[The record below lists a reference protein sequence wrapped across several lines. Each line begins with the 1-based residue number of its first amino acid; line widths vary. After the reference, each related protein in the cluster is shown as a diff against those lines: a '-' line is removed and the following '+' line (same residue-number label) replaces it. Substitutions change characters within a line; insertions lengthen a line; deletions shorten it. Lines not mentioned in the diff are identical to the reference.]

1 MTKEAKSGIIIFAVL
16 LIVIAAV
23 STVSAFA
30 PVKQA
35 PSSVK
40 ISSASKTSKN
50 NQIVLDRDYD
60 EESIK
65 AYKDEYVAALY
76 VQGVIQQENQD
87 YNQQWLLSKIKEL
100 KNDSRNQG
108 LVVFVESPGGAVYQ
122 ADEVY
127 LALQDYKTSG
137 KKIYVYMGTLAASGG
152 YYISCAAN
160 QIWANRNT
168 LTGSIG
174 VISGQFVDISSLLEE
189 KGIKTAIVHSGKN
202 KTMGHMTEPF
212 TQEQLDIMQAI
223 SDECYQQF
231 TSIVASCR
239 KIPLEKVYALSD
251 GRIYTA
257 RQALEEKLI
266 DRIDSFENCLSYFT
280 EKELEKP
287 GIRIETFK
295 KEKKTNFRDYLTGQ
309 ISDIFTNQAA
319 AKLGI
324 PASAMKELKGF
335 NDYPAYLYT
344 K

>member
-1 MTKEAKSGIIIFAVL
+1 MTKEAKSGIIVFAVL

-23 STVSAFA
+23 TTVSAFA
-30 PVKQA
+30 PVKETPA
-35 PSSVK
+35 TVK
-40 ISSASKTSKN
+40 ISTGSKSKN

-60 EESIK
+60 AEAVK

-108 LVVFVESPGGAVYQ
+108 MVLFVETPGGAVYQ

-202 KTMGHMTEPF
+202 KAMGHMTEPF

-295 KEKKTNFRDYLTGQ
+295 KEKKQNFRDYLTGR

-324 PASAMKELKGF
+324 PVKALEEMKQLSDGPM
-335 NDYPAYLYT
+335 YIYQQ
-344 K
+344 

>member
-1 MTKEAKSGIIIFAVL
+1 MTKEAKSGIIVFAVFI
-16 LIVIAAV
+16 IVIAAV
-23 STVSAFA
+23 TTVSAFA
-30 PVKQA
+30 PVKEA

-40 ISSASKTSKN
+40 ISTGTKSKS

-60 EESIK
+60 AETVKS
-65 AYKDEYVAALY
+65 YKDEYVAAVY

-108 LVVFVESPGGAVYQ
+108 LVLFVETPGGAVYQ

-174 VISGQFVDISSLLEE
+174 VISGQFIDISGLLEE

-202 KTMGHMTEPF
+202 KAMGHMTEPF

-257 RQALEEKLI
+257 RQALEAKLI

-280 EKELEKP
+280 EKEIEKP

-295 KEKKTNFRDYLTGQ
+295 KEKKQNFRDYITGK

-319 AKLGI
+319 AQLGI
-324 PASAMKELKGF
+324 PVKAMKEMKQLG
-335 NDYPAYLYT
+335 NGPMYMYIQ
-344 K
+344 